1 MGLKNS
7 KLVGTTMKIHFEGD
21 SRAFDSD
28 NPIEGVINIQS
39 NVVIPAYGIQLK
51 LELVEK
57 TRVEEIT
64 DESYSSKNQ
73 VWERSEMIEFENI
86 MCPAGN
92 TNIPFSFKIPE
103 SAHLP

>member
-1 MGLKNS
+1 MGSKNS
-7 KLVGTTMKIHFEGD
+7 KLDGTTLKIHFEGD

-28 NPIEGVINIQS
+28 NPIEGVINIKS
-39 NVVIPAYGIQLK
+39 DLAIPAYGIQLR

-64 DESYSSKNQ
+64 DESYFSKHH
-73 VWERSEMIEFENI
+73 VWERSEMIEFENV